1 MLKKDN
7 FFKNYFINLSKYN
20 KNLKKTKKVF
30 SSFIVDLKNNQIPL
44 LKSYEK
50 NYEFDFSATTVK
62 KFSKYRNIVVI
73 GMGGSILGTKS
84 IYSFLK
90 KRIKKE
96 VFFFDNLDLNLSLK
110 YKKIKNLK
118 NSCFIIVSKSGDTLE
133 TITNLG
139 TIFSENLLK
148 NKLIIITEITD
159 NALMAIANKY
169 NAEIIEHK
177 KFIGGRYSVLSET
190 GMFPAALMGLNL
202 MKFKNLKRLINNKNF
217 ISSLI
222 QNVASI
228 HTLNSKKINNSVIL
242 NYDSSLND
250 LGYWYQQ
257 LVAESLGKQGKGIN
271 PILSFGPK
279 DHHSLLQ
286 LYLDGPKD
294 KFFTFFNSSKRE
306 NKLKVARGIIPN
318 NMGFLINKNLEF
330 IINAQCNAT
339 KNIFKL
345 KKIPFRQIT
354 FNKKN
359 EDELGEIFTFFVLET
374 ILLSRLMNINPF
386 DQPAVEQVKIET
398 KRFLR

>member
-7 FFKNYFINLSKYN
+7 FFKSYFVNSSQYN
-20 KNLKKTKKVF
+20 RNIKKTKKIF
-30 SSFIVDLKNNQIPL
+30 NSFLVDLKNYKIPL
-44 LKSYEK
+44 LGSFEK
-50 NYEFDFSATTVK
+50 NYKFDFSKTTVK
-62 KFSKYRNIVVI
+62 KFSKYRNIIVI

-90 KRIKKE
+90 KRIKKK
-96 VFFFDNLDLNLSLK
+96 VFFFDNLDSNLYLK
-110 YKKIKNLK
+110 YKTINNLK
-118 NSCFIIVSKSGDTLE
+118 NSCFIVVSKSGNTFE
-133 TITNLG
+133 TITNLSSV
-139 TIFSENLLK
+139 FSEKSVK

-169 NAEIIEHK
+169 HAEIIEHK
-177 KFIGGRYSVLSET
+177 EFVGGRYSVLSET

-202 MKFKNLKRLINNKNF
+202 MKFKNLKSLIKNKNF

-228 HTLNSKKINNSVIL
+228 YTLNSKKINNSVIL
-242 NYDSSLND
+242 SYDSSLND

-271 PILSFGPK
+271 PTLSFGPK
-279 DHHSLLQ
+279 DQHSLLQ

-294 KFFTFFNSSKRE
+294 KFFTFFTSSNKE
-306 NKLKVARGIIPN
+306 NKFKVTQNIIPN
-318 NMGFLINKNLEF
+318 NMRFLKNKNLQF
-330 IINAQCNAT
+330 IINAQCKAT
-339 KNIFKL
+339 KNVFKL
-345 KKIPFRQIT
+345 RKIPFRQIT
-354 FNKKN
+354 FNDKN
-359 EDELGEIFTFFVLET
+359 ESELGEIFTFFVLET

-398 KRFLR
+398 KKILR

>member
-50 NYEFDFSATTVK
+50 NYEFNFSATTVK

-139 TIFSENLLK
+139 AIFSENLLK

-177 KFIGGRYSVLSET
+177 EFISGRYSVLSET
-190 GMFPAALMGLNL
+190 GMFPAALMGLDL
-202 MKFKNLKRLINNKNF
+202 MKFKNLKRLIKSKNF
-217 ISSLI
+217 ISTLI
-222 QNVASI
+222 QNVACI
-228 HTLNSKKINNSVIL
+228 YTLISKKINNSVIL
-242 NYDSSLND
+242 SYDSNLND

-257 LVAESLGKQGKGIN
+257 LVAESLGKKGKGIN

-294 KFFTFFNSSKRE
+294 KFFTFFNSSQKE
-306 NKLKVARGIIPN
+306 NKFKVSQDIIPN
-318 NMGFLINKNLEF
+318 NMRFLKNKNTNF
-330 IINAQCNAT
+330 IINAQCNAV

-345 KKIPFRQIT
+345 KKIPYRQIT
-354 FNKKN
+354 FNKEN
-359 EDELGEIFTFFVLET
+359 EEELGEIFTFFALET

-386 DQPAVEQVKIET
+386 DQPAVEQVKVET
-398 KRFLR
+398 KKILR

>member
-44 LKSYEK
+44 LESYEK

-139 TIFSENLLK
+139 AIFSENLLK

-177 KFIGGRYSVLSET
+177 EFIGGRYSVLSET

-279 DHHSLLQ
+279 YHHSLLQ

-306 NKLKVARGIIPN
+306 NKLKVARDIIPN

-354 FNKKN
+354 FTKKN